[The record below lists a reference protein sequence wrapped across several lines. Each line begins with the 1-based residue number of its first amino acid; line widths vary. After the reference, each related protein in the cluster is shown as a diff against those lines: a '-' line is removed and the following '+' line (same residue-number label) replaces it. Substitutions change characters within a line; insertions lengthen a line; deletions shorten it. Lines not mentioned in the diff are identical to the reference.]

1 MANRI
6 GRPTSLSR
14 RTILRAGAMGAA
26 ALATLPLAACGP
38 GGNAEHYFRLAETH
52 PEDYPTTLGDKRF
65 AELVR
70 ERSSGR
76 IQIQVFAGGR
86 LGEEADIIEQVQ
98 LGVIEMTRVS
108 SAPMAEFATPMGLF
122 GLPYIFDDADHM
134 WRFLDADDGG
144 QKLLGEMETAG
155 FKGLCY
161 FDPGARSFYTTDKVI
176 TSPEDVRGLKF
187 RVQET
192 AVIMDFIEA
201 LGGSPT
207 PMGYGE
213 VYSSLQSGL
222 LDGAEN
228 NPPSYYSASHY
239 EIAPNYTLD
248 EHMRVAEIL
257 IVNRSVWE
265 DLPAEDQDLLQQAAA
280 DAVPFQKE
288 KWNAQVDADMQKL
301 RDAGVTITRVGDIT
315 PWRAATQSVIDKY
328 GEQYAEY
335 LDRIDALRP
344 SSQH

>member
-1 MANRI
+1 M
-6 GRPTSLSR
+6 SLSR
-14 RTILRAGAMGAA
+14 RNLLKAGAVGAA
-26 ALATLPLAACGP
+26 ALASFPLAACGRSDT
-38 GGNAEHYFRLAETH
+38 GVEHHFRLAETH
-52 PEDYPTTLGDKRF
+52 PDDYPTTLGDKRF

-70 ERSSGR
+70 ERSGGR
-76 IQIQVFAGGR
+76 IDIEVYAGGR
-86 LGEEADIIEQVQ
+86 LGEESDIIEQVQ

-108 SAPMAEFATPMGLF
+108 SAPMAEFASAMGLF

-134 WRFLDADDGG
+134 WRFLDDDGG
-144 QKLLGEMETAG
+144 RKLLGELEPAG

-161 FDPGARSFYTTDKVI
+161 FDPGARSFYTTNKVI
-176 TSPEDVRGLKF
+176 TAPQDVRGLKF
-187 RVQET
+187 RVQQT

-207 PMGYGE
+207 PMNYGE

-239 EIAPNYTLD
+239 EVAPNYTLD

-265 DLPAEDQDLLQQAAA
+265 DLPAEDQDLLQQAAF
-280 DAVPFQKE
+280 DAVPFQKA

-301 RDAGVTITRVGDIT
+301 RDVGVTITEIGDIT
-315 PWRAATQSVIDKY
+315 PWRAATKSVIDKY

-335 LDRIDALRP
+335 LDRIAALRRSNQP
-344 SSQH
+344 

>member
-1 MANRI
+1 MRMQT
-6 GRPTSLSR
+6 GLPTSLSR
-14 RTILRAGAMGAA
+14 RTLLRAGAVGAA
-26 ALATLPLAACGP
+26 ALATLPLAGCGP
-38 GGNAEHYFRLAETH
+38 GSGAEHYFRLAETH

-65 AELVR
+65 ADLVR
-70 ERSSGR
+70 ERSGGR
-76 IQIQVFAGGR
+76 IDIQVFAGGR

-108 SAPMAEFATPMGLF
+108 SAPMAEFATPLGLF

-134 WRFLDADDGG
+134 WRFLDDDDGG

-161 FDPGARSFYTTDKVI
+161 FDPGARSFYTKDKVI
-176 TSPEDVRGLKF
+176 TSPEDVRGQKF
-187 RVQET
+187 RVQQTE
-192 AVIMDFIEA
+192 VIMDFIEA

-213 VYSSLQSGL
+213 VYSSIQSGL

-228 NPPSYYSASHY
+228 NPPSYFSASHY
-239 EIAPNYTLD
+239 EVAPNFTLD

-265 DLPAEDQDLLQQAAA
+265 DLPAEDQDLIQQAAD
-280 DAVPFQKE
+280 DAVPYQRE

-301 RDAGVTITRVGDIT
+301 RDAGVTITGIDDIT
-315 PWRAATQSVIDKY
+315 PWRAATQSVLDKY

-335 LDRIDALRP
+335 LDRVVALRQVNQP
-344 SSQH
+344 